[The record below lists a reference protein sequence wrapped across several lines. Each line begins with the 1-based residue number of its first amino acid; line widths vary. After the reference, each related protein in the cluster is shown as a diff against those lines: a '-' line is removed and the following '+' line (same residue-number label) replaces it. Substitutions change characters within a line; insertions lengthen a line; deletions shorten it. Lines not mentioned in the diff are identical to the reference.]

1 MATLSIADRTFNRS
15 LVKTF
20 SAINATAGTGLA
32 EAIKT
37 GFVATAAAL
46 VLRNATAGLL
56 RPRYLRMVN
65 TVVPASGSA
74 MHMRIALDSGATRV
88 SSGGT
93 ALTAKSRDM
102 SQTATSG
109 AVCTFG
115 AVVTAA
121 ATANVRYISQSSPS
135 AVIPVVGDELLVVFG
150 GADAPS
156 GMGTFAGTTA
166 RRIVMN
172 VGPVTLGNANEM
184 IVHTWYPSN
193 ASTAASWEV
202 ECCWEEAK
210 K

>member
-1 MATLSIADRTFNRS
+1 MATISIPDRTFNRS

-20 SAINATAGTGLA
+20 SAVNATAGTGLA

-37 GFVATAAAL
+37 AFAATAAAM
-46 VLRNATAGLL
+46 VLRNATAGIL

-65 TVVPASGSA
+65 TVAPASGSA

-93 ALTAKSRDM
+93 AITGKSRDM
-102 SQTATSG
+102 SQAATSG

-135 AVIPVVGDELLVVFG
+135 AVIPVVGDELVVVFG
-150 GADAPS
+150 SDAPA